1 MRPCIAGVEPR
12 VISWVTSSPS
22 LAKKPLST
30 ATQIGRLVAP
40 AKVTI
45 VSLVWAMAGVAAL
58 KAHPI
63 AAQAKTFKSA
73 FPPII
78 LLLLFFFGPSL
89 EAGKDHSLM
98 QSAAL

>member
-1 MRPCIAGVEPR
+1 
-12 VISWVTSSPS
+12 
-22 LAKKPLST
+22 
-30 ATQIGRLVAP
+30 
-40 AKVTI
+40 
-45 VSLVWAMAGVAAL
+45 MAGVAAL

-63 AAQAKTFKSA
+63 AAQAKTLESA
-73 FPPII
+73 LPLIT